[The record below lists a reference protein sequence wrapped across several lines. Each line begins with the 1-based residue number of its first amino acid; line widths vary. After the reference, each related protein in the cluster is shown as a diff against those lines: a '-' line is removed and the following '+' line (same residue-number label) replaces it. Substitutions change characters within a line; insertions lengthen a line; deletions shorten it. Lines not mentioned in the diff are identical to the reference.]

1 MSDTTA
7 PKPKKKPGLRGAAKK
22 EAFHHEAE
30 KGIKDF
36 RLGKPRA
43 AGNDRLN
50 YYLASTPFCKG
61 TVQVFPKGQ
70 GDLDMHYHP
79 GVDSFWMVL
88 QGRVRFYSPDGV
100 VGDYGVHEGLVTPH
114 NARYWFES
122 IDDAQ
127 DTHLLHIFA
136 STGQKVAKNRIK
148 VDRSKTKTVKSVRIG
163 YPKDSAGGD

>member
-7 PKPKKKPGLRGAAKK
+7 PKPKHNSRLRGAAKK

-50 YYLASTPFCKG
+50 YYLASTPICKG
-61 TVQVFPKGQ
+61 TVQVLPKGH

-79 GVDSFWMVL
+79 GADSFWMVL
-88 QGRVRFYSPDGV
+88 QGRVRFYSPDGT
-100 VGDYGVHEGLVTPH
+100 VGDYGPHEGLVTPH

-122 IDDAQ
+122 IDETQ
-127 DTHLLHIFA
+127 DTRLLHIFA
-136 STGQKVAKNRIK
+136 FTGQEVAKNRIM
-148 VDRSKTKTVKSVRIG
+148 VDPSNTKTKKSVRIG
-163 YPKDSAGGD
+163 YPKDSTGGN